1 MKQDRFILPE
11 RLRELF
17 HPRSIALVGATDAS
31 RWSVSTFEN
40 LKHFGF
46 AGPIY
51 CVNPNHTLVHGQPA
65 VKRLSEISHSQ
76 PVDLAFIMVPTP
88 LAYPILEQALV
99 NLAQQHEMILLG
111 PNGNGFINVVCQIV
125 PYGLPI

>member
-1 MKQDRFILPE
+1 VNQDLFILPD

-46 AGPIY
+46 AGPSTASIPI
-51 CVNPNHTLVHGQPA
+51 V
-65 VKRLSEISHSQ
+65 RLYTVSE
-76 PVDLAFIMVPTP
+76 P
-88 LAYPILEQALV
+88 
-99 NLAQQHEMILLG
+99 
-111 PNGNGFINVVCQIV
+111 
-125 PYGLPI
+125 

>member
-1 MKQDRFILPE
+1 VNQDLFILPD

-51 CVNPNHTLVHGQPA
+51 CVNPNRTLVHGQPA
-65 VKRLSEISHSQ
+65 MKHLSETSHSQ

-88 LAYPILEQALV
+88 LVYPILEALERHNRLV
-99 NLAQQHEMILLG
+99 AL
-111 PNGNGFINVVCQIV
+111 
-125 PYGLPI
+125 